1 MKYIQ
6 PKITGIFRALSAI
19 KSDKG
24 AGVQEIGTE
33 FLTDGAGY
41 QADE

>member
-6 PKITGIFRALSAI
+6 PKITGTFAALSVV

-24 AGVQEIGTE
+24 ADVQEIGTE
-33 FLTDGAGY
+33 LFSNGAGY

>member
-6 PKITGIFRALSAI
+6 PKVIGTFPALSVI

-24 AGVQEIGTE
+24 ADVQEIGTE
-33 FLTDGAGY
+33 FLTNGPGY